1 MSRTNYQQQ
10 LETLQADVSAM
21 AELVVERYEQ
31 ALQAAQT
38 GDRRLAE
45 QVIDGDSEINER
57 YLALEKQCT
66 DLIALQQ
73 PVAGDLR
80 LITASFKIST
90 DLERIADLATNLADH
105 TRPGHEGIHPAVDL
119 AALGVLAGEMVDEA
133 MAAYET
139 SDPDTCRAVAARDD
153 ELDDDCERTNQQI
166 IRTLLAD
173 TESTESTDA
182 DGHNESALTA
192 ASRGLLTV
200 RDIERVGDH
209 AVNIAARVLYMVETD
224 DELLY

>member
-1 MSRTNYQQQ
+1 MPRQNYQQE
-10 LETLQADVSAM
+10 LESLTGEVESM
-21 AELVVERYEQ
+21 AELVVERYDE

-57 YLALEKQCT
+57 YLAIEKQCT

-80 LITASFKIST
+80 LITASFKIIT
-90 DLERIADLATNLADH
+90 DLERIADLATNLADP
-105 TRPGHEGIHPAVDL
+105 TRAGQAGIHPAVDTETL
-119 AALGVLAGEMVDEA
+119 GGAAREMVTDA
-133 MAAYET
+133 IAAYAAADTE
-139 SDPDTCRAVAARDD
+139 TCREIARQDD
-153 ELDDDCERTNQQI
+153 TLDADCERTNEQI
-166 IRTLLAD
+166 IRTLLDETTTAAD
-173 TESTESTDA
+173 A
-182 DGHNESALTA
+182 NGHGESALTA

-209 AVNIAARVLYMVETD
+209 AVNIAARVLYMVD
-224 DELLY
+224 NSDELLY

>member
-1 MSRTNYQQQ
+1 MARQHYQQQ
-10 LETLQADVSAM
+10 LESLTHEVTAM
-21 AELVVERYEQ
+21 AELVLDRYKM
-31 ALQAAQT
+31 ALEAAET

-45 QVIDGDSEINER
+45 TVIKGDNEINER

-80 LITASFKIST
+80 VVTASFKIIT

-105 TRPGHEGIHPAVDL
+105 TRAEQTGIHPAVDTQ
-119 AALGVLAGEMVDEA
+119 ALGGVAGEMVEDA
-133 MAAYET
+133 IAAYET
-139 SDPDTCRAVAARDD
+139 ADTGMCRAIADRDGT
-153 ELDDDCERTNQQI
+153 LDADCERTNEQI
-166 IRTLLAD
+166 IRTLLAE
-173 TESTESTDA
+173 TAATTDA
-182 DGHNESALTA
+182 ESNDGSGLTA

-209 AVNIAARVLYMVETD
+209 AVNIAARVLYMVENS

>member
-1 MSRTNYQQQ
+1 MARENYQQQ
-10 LETLQADVSAM
+10 LDSLTGEVEAM
-21 AELVVERYEQ
+21 AELVADRYEM
-31 ALQAAQT
+31 ALEAAAT

-45 QVIDGDSEINER
+45 QVIQGDSEINDR
-57 YLALEKQCT
+57 YLELEKECT

-80 LITASFKIST
+80 LITASFKIIT

-105 TRPGHEGIHPAVDL
+105 TRAGHEGIHPAVDL
-119 AALGVLAGEMVDEA
+119 AALGTTAGEMVEA
-133 MAAYET
+133 AVAAYEAG
-139 SDPDTCRAVAARDD
+139 DPVACRTVAARDD
-153 ELDDDCERTNQQI
+153 ELDDDYDRTTKAI
-166 IRTLLAD
+166 IRTLLETVDSAD
-173 TESTESTDA
+173 AE
-182 DGHNESALTA
+182 GHPEPALTA

>member
-1 MSRTNYQQQ
+1 MPRQNYQQQ
-10 LETLQADVSAM
+10 LESLTSDVSAM
-21 AELVVERYEQ
+21 AELVVDRYEM
-31 ALQAAQT
+31 ALEAAAT

-80 LITASFKIST
+80 LITASFKIIT

-105 TRPGHEGIHPAVDL
+105 TRPGQQGIHSAVDIE
-119 AALGVLAGEMVDEA
+119 ALGGTASEMVA
-133 MAAYET
+133 NAVTAYEAA
-139 SDPDTCRAVAARDD
+139 DAETCREIAQRDD
-153 ELDDDCERTNQQI
+153 TLDADCERTNEQI
-166 IRTLLAD
+166 IRALLAE
-173 TESTESTDA
+173 TTTTDA
-182 DGHNESALTA
+182 EGHGESALTA

-209 AVNIAARVLYMVETD
+209 AVNIAARVVYMVETD
-224 DELLY
+224 AELLY